1 MGEDESLGKC
11 FIERIGNIQERH
23 DFSKSASRSMR
34 QNTKNTGQVS
44 VIDKMEQ

>member
-23 DFSKSASRSMR
+23 DFSKSANRSMR
-34 QNTKNTGQVS
+34 QNTETL
-44 VIDKMEQ
+44 IDKMEQ